1 MHKREC
7 TDLIKRTQQ
16 FIDKDNSEING
27 TKGPEGAFENIY
39 DPNSAQDYLRTLLN
53 DAQREIQ
60 VLLSPM
66 AIEFI
71 IKKKG
76 IYDQLLDKAKQPN
89 IRFRAL
95 LPYDKATDP
104 VISKLIEDSKYTIK
118 IQYMRKWYKPNQI
131 VLLADNKQV
140 LNLILGINDSTEEI
154 KYAMYSNKESVVLCY
169 ISMIEYQSLMSEI

>member
-1 MHKREC
+1 MPALVILFSLRIKDPFFLHRILISLAVITIFIGDILFIDYAGEYVVFYDMFYNFSYICAIALIWYYKLSQLLTRNIDFCIKES

-66 AIEFI
+66 AVEFI
-71 IKKKG
+71 KEKG
-76 IYDQLLDKAKQPN
+76 
-89 IRFRAL
+89 
-95 LPYDKATDP
+95 
-104 VISKLIEDSKYTIK
+104 
-118 IQYMRKWYKPNQI
+118 
-131 VLLADNKQV
+131 
-140 LNLILGINDSTEEI
+140 NL
-154 KYAMYSNKESVVLCY
+154 
-169 ISMIEYQSLMSEI
+169 